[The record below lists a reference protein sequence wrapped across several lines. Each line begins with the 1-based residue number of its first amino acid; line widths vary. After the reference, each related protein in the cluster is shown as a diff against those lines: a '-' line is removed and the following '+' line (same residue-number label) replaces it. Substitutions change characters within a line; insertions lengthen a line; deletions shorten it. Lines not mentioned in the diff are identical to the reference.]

1 MGGATLITYI
11 TAVTAAIE
19 VFLLPVLFA
28 LATLFFLFGVF
39 RYFIVPSASN
49 EDHEQARRYI
59 IWGLAGLVTLF
70 IFWGI
75 INLILQILGIDG
87 ISTYSEI
94 DYLRM
99 NGWGLPSNC
108 SGSGSC

>member
-28 LATLFFLFGVF
+28 LATLFFLVGIF

-49 EDHEQARRYI
+49 EEARRYI
-59 IWGLAGLVTLF
+59 VWGLVGLVSLF

-75 INLILQILGIDG
+75 INLILEILGIDG
-87 ISTYSEI
+87 ISAYREI
-94 DYLRM
+94 DYLQM
-99 NGWGLPSNC
+99 NGWRLPSDC
-108 SGSGSC
+108 SGGGPC